1 MTIDD
6 AVTGFVPKVPVMPV
20 GQPDTASVTAELNP
34 FAGAIVTVDAPAD
47 PAVAEA
53 AVALNVKLGGTEALT
68 VSPIVVLADKA
79 PLVPF
84 TGSVYGPGATLAA
97 TLIVTADDV
106 AAGLVANV
114 PVMPAGQ
121 PDAASVTPE
130 LNPFAGVTVTVDVPV
145 EPAVAVAAAAL
156 NVKLGGAVAPA
167 GAKNIPL
174 ATGPP
179 DPFAVTLIVTLPL
192 IFHTP

>member
-1 MTIDD
+1 M
-6 AVTGFVPKVPVMPV
+6 
-20 GQPDTASVTAELNP
+20 
-34 FAGAIVTVDAPAD
+34 
-47 PAVAEA
+47 
-53 AVALNVKLGGTEALT
+53 
-68 VSPIVVLADKA
+68 
-79 PLVPF
+79 
-84 TGSVYGPGATLAA
+84 
-97 TLIVTADDV
+97 
-106 AAGLVANV
+106 VANV

-156 NVKLGGAVAPA
+156 SVKLGGRDAA
-167 GAKNIPL
+167 GAKNIAL

-192 IFHTP
+192 MFHTPYTPLLNCEKVRLSSRMPLAESVIEIVCERRDVSQSIR